1 MFSSAKMKIIMNVER
16 WTEKISKIM
25 IYHVELNIKMMI
37 TFAYGGHLYLQKI
50 KFSIHPNILSK
61 IGN

>member
-1 MFSSAKMKIIMNVER
+1 MFSSVKMKIIMNVER
-16 WTEKISKIM
+16 WTEKISSK

-50 KFSIHPNILSK
+50 KFSIHPNILS
-61 IGN
+61 